1 MSFEE
6 NPIFEEKVN
15 LNLEVGQLLK
25 LALDWKT
32 DDTYKEIDFDLI
44 KMRWRCQI
52 CFKAKMQNFSHFSLN
67 QITVKNVL
75 RFFQKTLTRSDDR
88 KEKFGRRS
96 KTKKKH
102 CVLSTYRSISSKTC
116 YWIISVPSA

>member
-32 DDTYKEIDFDLI
+32 DDTYKEIELDLI
-44 KMRWRCQI
+44 KMR
-52 CFKAKMQNFSHFSLN
+52 
-67 QITVKNVL
+67 
-75 RFFQKTLTRSDDR
+75 
-88 KEKFGRRS
+88 
-96 KTKKKH
+96 
-102 CVLSTYRSISSKTC
+102 
-116 YWIISVPSA
+116 